1 MTNLVSILLICLF
14 SFNLKANDLPAR
26 NLSTIP
32 SSFNYF
38 LKTMKAYKLG
48 NDQAIDLA
56 TSTLDTEH
64 LDPKSRD
71 ISARMLAIK
80 LINTLDRL
88 EYINVNK
95 LPRVYKGPKWIYKQR
110 QIKNGD
116 QWVNAEISMVKK
128 EKNWLFSKETLDTIS
143 LFEKSVRENKVV
155 KGVTAYDSWR
165 EQLKKKM
172 PQWTGKRSFIL
183 INGQWLG
190 LFLLIFLAFSVERL
204 MRLYLATLIFNF
216 LAKRGLSISKEVN
229 QKFTLP
235 LGVILFTAVWSMGV
249 QFLELDDQVLSWFL
263 TASRVILTFGLIMAF
278 YQLVYFVCLY
288 LQKKA
293 EISENKFDDILVPLI
308 RKSAKTFVIAVGL
321 IALGDSLDLDMKG
334 LVAGMGI
341 VGLGVSLAAKD
352 TLSNLFGSLTVL
364 LDRPFRI
371 GDWVNI
377 DGKVEG
383 TVEEVGL
390 RSCRVRTFYNSLITI
405 PNGTLTNAS
414 IDNYGMRTYRR
425 FTTTLGLQYDT
436 PPQKVEAFCSGIRS
450 LIDAHPHTRKD
461 FYHVYLN
468 GLGSSSLDVLLYL
481 FFITPDWS
489 EELQQR
495 HRLLLDIL
503 RLGEKIGIEFAFP
516 TQTLHT
522 VNTEQTKYDTPYD
535 LVVAHEQSLKQGHDL
550 AQAILRKILH
560 EIKNGSY
567 FFSKLIFVKGLN
579 EKVLNTF

>member
-1 MTNLVSILLICLF
+1 M
-14 SFNLKANDLPAR
+14 
-26 NLSTIP
+26 
-32 SSFNYF
+32 
-38 LKTMKAYKLG
+38 
-48 NDQAIDLA
+48 
-56 TSTLDTEH
+56 
-64 LDPKSRD
+64 
-71 ISARMLAIK
+71 
-80 LINTLDRL
+80 
-88 EYINVNK
+88 
-95 LPRVYKGPKWIYKQR
+95 PKW
-110 QIKNGD
+110 
-116 QWVNAEISMVKK
+116 
-128 EKNWLFSKETLDTIS
+128 
-143 LFEKSVRENKVV
+143 
-155 KGVTAYDSWR
+155 
-165 EQLKKKM
+165 
-172 PQWTGKRSFIL
+172 TGNRSFVL
-183 INGQWLG
+183 LNGQWMG
-190 LFLLIFLAFSVERL
+190 LFVLIFFAFLVERL
-204 MRLYLATLIFNF
+204 MRLYFATVIFKF
-216 LAKRGLSISKEVN
+216 LARRGHKITKEVN

-235 LGVILFTAVWSMGV
+235 LGVILFTAVWSLGV
-249 QFLELDDQVLSWFL
+249 QFLELDDNVLSWFL

-278 YQLVYFVCLY
+278 YQLVDFICLY

-308 RKSAKTFVIAVGL
+308 RKSAKTFVIAVGI

-436 PPQKVEAFCSGIRS
+436 PPQKVEAFCAGIRG

-468 GLGSSSLDVLLYL
+468 GLGSSSLDILVYI

-503 RLGEKIGIEFAFP
+503 RLGDKLGVEFAFP
-516 TQTLHT
+516 TQTLHN
-522 VNTEQTKYDTPYD
+522 VPAEPTKYDTPYD
-535 LVVAHEQSLKQGHDL
+535 LVVAHEQSLKQGQVL
-550 AQAILRKILH
+550 ATELASTNITRD
-560 EIKNGSY
+560 
-567 FFSKLIFVKGLN
+567 
-579 EKVLNTF
+579 